1 MSVQDEDSPFEAA
14 LKGDLPSGAEQARVR
29 QRLLGAGIS
38 VGSGLAASSAVAS
51 TPLGWGAS
59 LVAKVGAL
67 SLAAK
72 VGLVVAVAA
81 PLVAVPLVRSS
92 AVHRALASGAPVP
105 VAQATAAVSSSALTP
120 LGAPSEPLV
129 PVAPSVAPRV
139 EAPNALVA
147 STKPTAGEV
156 AASGPPSSERLAAPS
171 ARADPSAALPSVA
184 AFDSVASGVGKA
196 ESERLRATT
205 LAAETQLLDRAFA
218 EIAAGHRD
226 AAAALIAEH
235 QRRFPNGLL
244 SQERERAR
252 ARLEQGSQGE

>member
-1 MSVQDEDSPFEAA
+1 MSLQDEDSPFEAA

-51 TPLGWGAS
+51 AQVGWGAT
-59 LVAKVGAL
+59 LAAKVGAL

-81 PLVAVPLVRSS
+81 PLIAVPVLRRSAAHHAARESSQARATPSAVAVTLAPMPQPALPSMGTTNTAP
-92 AVHRALASGAPVP
+92 AVGTASIKAAEGPPVLPSGSERALAP
-105 VAQATAAVSSSALTP
+105 ALHT
-120 LGAPSEPLV
+120 E
-129 PVAPSVAPRV
+129 
-139 EAPNALVA
+139 
-147 STKPTAGEV
+147 
-156 AASGPPSSERLAAPS
+156 
-171 ARADPSAALPSVA
+171 PSAASTAALPAVA
-184 AFDSVASGVGKA
+184 AFDSLANHDTKA
-196 ESERLRATT
+196 DSERARATT
-205 LAAETQLLDRAFA
+205 LAAETKLLDRAFA

-252 ARLEQGSQGE
+252 ARLEQSSQGE